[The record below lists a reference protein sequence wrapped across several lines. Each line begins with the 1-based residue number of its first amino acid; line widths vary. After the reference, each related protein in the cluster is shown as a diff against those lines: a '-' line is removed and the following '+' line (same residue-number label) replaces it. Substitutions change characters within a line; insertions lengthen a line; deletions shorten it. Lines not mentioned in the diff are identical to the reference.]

1 MLIGEYSHS
10 VDAKGR
16 LIFPAKLRESLGE
29 QFILTKGFSDPCLY
43 VYSMEE
49 WGRLEERIK
58 TLPMSRAREL
68 QRFLFSSAALAE
80 ADKQGRIVIPGALRE
95 YAGITKD
102 VTVVGAM
109 VRAEIWDQGQFKR
122 SSEHLTS
129 DYIASA
135 MEELGF

>member
-1 MLIGEYSHS
+1 MLIGEYAHTI
-10 VDAKGR
+10 DTKGR

-29 QFILTKGFSDPCLY
+29 QFVLTKGFSDPCLY

-49 WGRLEERIK
+49 WGRIEERIK
-58 TLPMSRAREL
+58 ELPMSRAREL

-95 YAGITKD
+95 YAGLKKD
-102 VTVVGAM
+102 VVVVGAM
-109 VRAEIWDQGQFKR
+109 VRAEIWAPDKWAA
-122 SSEHLTS
+122 STEHLTP